1 MKLKPAAIVPVLL
14 AVGVFALASFRP
26 QSVLPSDAIGLD
38 DDPPPP
44 ECPLCGGDPALHAK
58 RLADLATLRFE
69 ILFDEQIAL
78 R

>member
-1 MKLKPAAIVPVLL
+1 MKSDLRRALVPVLL
-14 AVGVFALASFRP
+14 GVGVLGWASLRA
-26 QSVLPSDAIGLD
+26 QAAV

-58 RLADLATLRFE
+58 RLADLETLRFE
-69 ILFDEQIAL
+69 IFFDGQIAL